1 MCPNH
6 PYRLVASIAVA
17 LLWAIAGLC
26 AQEAT
31 WKYVETPDNCAFY
44 ECEFVDDSSMIC
56 ISDSCGVYRLSAPNW
71 QAEKLIVDSSDW
83 RFVPRSIARSI
94 DGAVHVVGHRT
105 TWHISLKSRELVPMH
120 FTSSDRGVTWNIV
133 AHPEARYGKYQ
144 SMRCSRTD
152 NSCVIGYDR
161 YVPVADDDHLVDTH
175 QLVINV
181 YENADLRSSI
191 AVLSRSTLPY
201 VPSREYPGGAH
212 QDEWTFDLTYDGT
225 GGIAFDVVFRCDL
238 GYMSHEPRY
247 GQSKYYSSDRGK
259 TFPVAVHSTGPNYGR
274 LDYVRYRYRTPNY
287 LSRDFWTDGLY
298 LSRDQGMTW
307 NKELIA
313 VPDRADSVN
322 AGLLQSSILRG
333 RTAVGCHFVGY
344 LDSERQMAIYEFGLF
359 NLDYG
364 GFIVEH
370 RDTLQGWRDVPL
382 ARGSAQGNA
391 VVPLGSNGMYVR
403 TPHHLSS
410 VDRIRESTIVIH
422 PNPAINTITLTGLLD
437 GEEIVLY
444 SLYGERLL
452 STTTTGS
459 DHLLDVSHL
468 ASGSYGIS
476 VGHGRAFC
484 KLVIVR

>member
-6 PYRLVASIAVA
+6 PYRRVASIAVA
-17 LLWAIAGLC
+17 LLWAIAELC

-31 WKYVETPDNCAFY
+31 WKYVETPENCAFY

-56 ISDSCGVYRLSAPNW
+56 ISDSCGVYRLSAPTW
-71 QAEKLIVDSSDW
+71 QAEKLTVDSSDW

-94 DGAVHVVGHRT
+94 DGAVHIVGHRT

-120 FTSSDRGVTWNIV
+120 FTSTDRGATWNIV
-133 AHPEARYGKYQ
+133 AHPEAQYGKYQ

-161 YVPVADDDHLVDTH
+161 FVPVAEDDHLVDTH

-201 VPSREYPGGAH
+201 VPSRECPGGAH

-247 GQSKYYSSDRGK
+247 SQSKYYSSDRGK
-259 TFPVAVHSTGPNYGR
+259 TFPVAVHSIGPNYGQR
-274 LDYVRYRYRTPNY
+274 DYVRYRYLTPNY
-287 LSRDFWTDGLY
+287 LASDFWTDGSI
-298 LSRDQGMTW
+298 LSRDQGKSW
-307 NKELIA
+307 NRELTA
-313 VPDRADSVN
+313 VSGTSDSVKP
-322 AGLLQSSILRG
+322 GLLQPAIMRG
-333 RTAVGCHFVGY
+333 RTAVGSRFAGF
-344 LDSERQMAIYEFGLF
+344 LDSERRMFVYEFGVF
-359 NLDYG
+359 NLDFG
-364 GFIVEH
+364 AFMVEH
-370 RDTLQGWRDVPL
+370 RDTLVNGPRL
-382 ARGSAQGNA
+382 ARASARGYA
-391 VVPLGSNGMYVR
+391 VVPLGSNGLYVR
-403 TPHHLSS
+403 TPRQLSS
-410 VDRIRESTIVIH
+410 VDRIRESSVMIH
-422 PNPAINTITLTGLLD
+422 PNPATNTITLTGLLD

-452 STTTTGS
+452 STTTTDS
-459 DHLLDVSHL
+459 NHLLDVSHL
-468 ASGSYGIS
+468 ASGSYGVS
-476 VGHGRAFC
+476 VGHGRAFS